1 MIDKLPIMD
10 TINRVTNEA
19 IRMSLF
25 NKIKTGNVFFDTII
39 TTLSLTL
46 MSYIVKVL
54 YEMSFDNDFKI
65 REINIKE
72 TIKYWFY
79 KKNMITMSG
88 KKCSSINYH
97 CAPIVSSAFGDRFKA
112 VWNEII
118 KNIDT
123 NPSIS
128 EIKDFLTL
136 TQQSHYYGSSGD
148 NDNSNNNSNGNNNNS
163 NSNNSN
169 NGNNSNNVFI
179 VSQKT
184 PFVFNTELK
193 IYALTKI
200 FSEEATNDKDK
211 GTTSKIDNIEIILYS
226 YESSLATMK
235 NYIDEITARYLE
247 TIERNRNNKRFIYTL
262 IKTKYEEIRFE
273 CWKESC
279 FETTRS
285 FENMFFER
293 KKDVLEKLEFFLQNK
308 DWYYS
313 KGIPYTIGFGLHGP
327 PGTGK
332 TSFIKSLAKYTNR
345 HIIVLSLKLIKTQ
358 RQLQSFF
365 YEDRYNENNKRCSVG
380 FENKIIVI
388 EDIDAQGDIVLDRS
402 KKRANVPSIDFT
414 KITEKTNVGDVI
426 KTIMENE
433 KEEDKKLISSV
444 LKPQDDEPITLDD
457 ILNLW
462 DGIEETSGRI
472 LVISSNHYNE
482 LDPALTRPGRI
493 DVSVEMNNASR
504 EIIAEMYRHLYE
516 KRINSKSLIKVKQY
530 FYSPAEIINL
540 YLMHKDDE
548 NAFMNRLI
556 INKKIQ

>member
-10 TINRVTNEA
+10 TINRITNDA

-25 NKIKTGNVFFDTII
+25 NKIKTGNVVFDTII

-54 YEMSFDNDFKI
+54 YEASFDSDFKF

-72 TIKYWFY
+72 TLKYWFY

-112 VWNEII
+112 VWSEII
-118 KNIDT
+118 KNIDK
-123 NPSIS
+123 NSSIS

-136 TQQSHYYGSSGD
+136 TPNNYYG
-148 NDNSNNNSNGNNNNS
+148 NDEVNKNNKNNNND
-163 NSNNSN
+163 
-169 NGNNSNNVFI
+169 VFI

-184 PFVFNTELK
+184 PFVFNAELK

-200 FSEEATNDKDK
+200 FSEEATNDKEK
-211 GTTSKIDNIEIILYS
+211 GTTSKIDNIEIVLYS

-235 NYIDEITARYLE
+235 NYIDNMTTRYLE
-247 TIERNRNNKRFIYTL
+247 TIEKNRNNKRFIYT
-262 IKTKYEEIRFE
+262 IVKTKYEETRFE
-273 CWKESC
+273 CWKESY
-279 FETTRS
+279 FETTRA
-285 FENMFFER
+285 FENMFFEG
-293 KKDVLEKLEFFLQNK
+293 KNEVLEKLDFFLQNRE
-308 DWYYS
+308 WYYS

-365 YEDRYNENNKRCSVG
+365 YEDRYNENNKRGSIG
-380 FENKIIVI
+380 FDNKIIVI

-402 KKRANVPSIDFT
+402 KKKSGVPAIDFT

-433 KEEDKKLISSV
+433 KEEDKKLLSTV
-444 LKPQDDEPITLDD
+444 MKPQDDEPITLDD

-504 EIIAEMYRHLYE
+504 EIIAEIYKHLYE
-516 KRINSKSLIKVKQY
+516 KRINTKSLSKVKQH

-540 YLMHKDDE
+540 YLMHKNDE
-548 NAFMNRLI
+548 NAFMSRLTM
-556 INKKIQ
+556 NKKL

>member
-10 TINRVTNEA
+10 TINRVTNDS

-54 YEMSFDNDFKI
+54 YEASFDYDFKF

-72 TIKYWFY
+72 TLKYWFY

-112 VWNEII
+112 VWSEII
-118 KNIDT
+118 KNIDK

-136 TQQSHYYGSSGD
+136 TPNNYYG
-148 NDNSNNNSNGNNNNS
+148 NDEENKNNNN
-163 NSNNSN
+163 ND
-169 NGNNSNNVFI
+169 VFI

-184 PFVFNTELK
+184 PFIFNAELK

-200 FSEEATNDKDK
+200 FSEEASNDKEK

-226 YESSLATMK
+226 YDSSLTAMK
-235 NYIDEITARYLE
+235 SYIDDLTTRYLE
-247 TIERNRNNKRFIYTL
+247 TIEKNRNNKRFIYT
-262 IKTKYEEIRFE
+262 IVKTKYEETRFE

-279 FETTRS
+279 FETTRA
-285 FENMFFER
+285 FENMFFEG
-293 KKDVLEKLEFFLQNK
+293 KKSVLEKLDFFLENRE
-308 DWYYS
+308 WYYS

-365 YEDRYNENNKRCSVG
+365 YEDRYNENNKRGSIG
-380 FENKIIVI
+380 FDNKIIVI

-402 KKRANVPSIDFT
+402 KKKVSVPSIDFT
-414 KITEKTNVGDVI
+414 KINEKTNVGDVI

-433 KEEDKKLISSV
+433 KEEDKKLLCTV
-444 LKPQDDEPITLDD
+444 MKPQDDEPITLDD

-516 KRINSKSLIKVKQY
+516 KRINTKSLRKVKQY

-540 YLMHKDDE
+540 YLMHKNDE
-548 NAFMNRLI
+548 KAFMNRLTM
-556 INKKIQ
+556 NKSL

>member
-1 MIDKLPIMD
+1 MIDKLPIID
-10 TINRVTNEA
+10 TINRLTNDS

-39 TTLSLTL
+39 TTFTLTL

-54 YEMSFDNDFKI
+54 YEMSFEYDFKF
-65 REINIKE
+65 RDINIKE
-72 TIKYWFY
+72 TAKYWFY

-97 CAPIVSSAFGDRFKA
+97 CAPIVSSAFGDPFKA
-112 VWNEII
+112 VWSEII

-123 NPSIS
+123 NSSIS

-136 TQQSHYYGSSGD
+136 TPNNYYYG
-148 NDNSNNNSNGNNNNS
+148 NDEEKNNSKNNDA
-163 NSNNSN
+163 
-169 NGNNSNNVFI
+169 FI

-184 PFVFNTELK
+184 PFIFNKELK

-200 FSEEATNDKDK
+200 FSEEASNDKEK
-211 GTTSKIDNIEIILYS
+211 GTTSKIDNIEIVLYS
-226 YESSLATMK
+226 YESSLAAMK
-235 NYIDEITARYLE
+235 KYIDDITTRYLE

-262 IKTKYEEIRFE
+262 IKTKYEESRFE

-279 FETTRS
+279 FETTRA
-285 FENMFFER
+285 FENMFFEG
-293 KKDVLEKLEFFLQNK
+293 KKAVLEKIDFFLKNRE
-308 DWYYS
+308 WYYS

-332 TSFIKSLAKYTNR
+332 TSFIKSLARYTNR

-365 YEDRYNENNKRCSVG
+365 YEDRYNENNKRSSIG
-380 FENKIIVI
+380 FDNKIIVI

-402 KKRANVPSIDFT
+402 KKNSGVPAIDFT

-433 KEEDKKLISSV
+433 KEEDKKLLSTV
-444 LKPQDDEPITLDD
+444 MKPQDDEPITLDD

-504 EIIAEMYRHLYE
+504 EIISEMYRHLYE
-516 KRINSKSLIKVKQY
+516 KRINTNSLRKVEQH

-540 YLMHKDDE
+540 YLMYKNDE
-548 NAFMNRLI
+548 NAFMSRLI
-556 INKKIQ
+556 MNKKLT

>member
-1 MIDKLPIMD
+1 
-10 TINRVTNEA
+10 
-19 IRMSLF
+19 
-25 NKIKTGNVFFDTII
+25 
-39 TTLSLTL
+39 
-46 MSYIVKVL
+46 
-54 YEMSFDNDFKI
+54 
-65 REINIKE
+65 
-72 TIKYWFY
+72 
-79 KKNMITMSG
+79 MSG

-97 CAPIVSSAFGDRFKA
+97 CAPIVSSAFGDPFKA
-112 VWNEII
+112 AWSKII
-118 KNIDT
+118 NDIEK
-123 NPSIS
+123 NPSIN

-136 TQQSHYYGSSGD
+136 TQNNYYGKD
-148 NDNSNNNSNGNNNNS
+148 EENDESKNNNA
-163 NSNNSN
+163 
-169 NGNNSNNVFI
+169 FI

-184 PFVFNTELK
+184 PFVFNAQLK

-200 FSEEATNDKDK
+200 FSEEASNDKEK
-211 GTTSKIDNIEIILYS
+211 STTSKIDNIEIILYS
-226 YESSLATMK
+226 YESSLTKMK
-235 NYIDEITARYLE
+235 NYIDELTKKYLE
-247 TIERNRNNKRFIYTL
+247 NIERTRNNKQFIYTL
-262 IKTKYEEIRFE
+262 IKTKFEETRFE

-279 FETTRS
+279 FDTTRS
-285 FENMFFER
+285 FRNMFFER
-293 KKDVLEKLEFFLQNK
+293 KKEVLEKLDFFLQNR

-365 YEDRYNENNKRCSVG
+365 YEDRYNENNKRTSIG
-380 FENKIIVI
+380 FDKKIIVI

-402 KKRANVPSIDFT
+402 KKKAGVNSIDFT
-414 KITEKTNVGDVI
+414 KFTEKTNVGDVI

-433 KEEDKKLISSV
+433 KEDDKKLLSTAM
-444 LKPQDDEPITLDD
+444 KPQEDEPITLDD

-472 LVISSNHYNE
+472 LIISSNHYNE

-516 KRINSKSLIKVKQY
+516 KRINSRSLSKVKQY

-540 YLMHKDDE
+540 YLMHKNDE
-548 NAFMNRLI
+548 NAFMTRLI
-556 INKKIQ
+556 MNKNLR

>member
-10 TINRVTNEA
+10 TINRIMNDS

-25 NKIKTGNVFFDTII
+25 NKIKTGNVVFDTII
-39 TTLSLTL
+39 TTFSLTF

-54 YEMSFDNDFKI
+54 YEASFDCDFKF

-72 TIKYWFY
+72 TLKYWFY

-118 KNIDT
+118 ENIDT

-128 EIKDFLTL
+128 ELKDFLTL
-136 TQQSHYYGSSGD
+136 TPNNYYGHSAEN
-148 NDNSNNNSNGNNNNS
+148 NDNTNKSND
-163 NSNNSN
+163 
-169 NGNNSNNVFI
+169 VFI

-184 PFVFNTELK
+184 PFVFNAELK

-200 FSEEATNDKDK
+200 FSEEATNDKEK

-226 YESSLATMK
+226 YDSSLTVMK
-235 NYIDEITARYLE
+235 NYIDTMTTRYLE
-247 TIERNRNNKRFIYTL
+247 TIEKNRNNKRFIYT
-262 IKTKYEEIRFE
+262 IAKTKYEESRFE
-273 CWKESC
+273 CWKESS
-279 FETTRS
+279 FETTRA

-293 KKDVLEKLEFFLQNK
+293 KKEVLEKLDFFLQNK
-308 DWYYS
+308 EWYYS

-365 YEDRYNENNKRCSVG
+365 YEDRYNENNKRGSIG
-380 FENKIIVI
+380 FNNKIIVI

-402 KKRANVPSIDFT
+402 KKKSGVPTIDFT

-433 KEEDKKLISSV
+433 KEEDKKLLSTV
-444 LKPQDDEPITLDD
+444 MKPVDDEPITLDD

-516 KRINSKSLIKVKQY
+516 KHINKKSLSKVNQY

-540 YLMHKDDE
+540 YLMYKNDE
-548 NAFMNRLI
+548 NAFMSRLI
-556 INKKIQ
+556 MNKKIT

>member
-1 MIDKLPIMD
+1 
-10 TINRVTNEA
+10 
-19 IRMSLF
+19 MSLF

-72 TIKYWFY
+72 TLKYWFY

-97 CAPIVSSAFGDRFKA
+97 CAPIVSSSFGERFKA
-112 VWNEII
+112 VWFEII
-118 KNIDT
+118 KNIDK

-136 TQQSHYYGSSGD
+136 TQNNYYD
-148 NDNSNNNSNGNNNNS
+148 NSEEENSNNNNNT
-163 NSNNSN
+163 SNND
-169 NGNNSNNVFI
+169 VFI

-184 PFVFNTELK
+184 PFVFNAELK

-200 FSEEATNDKDK
+200 FSEETKNDKNK
-211 GTTSKIDNIEIILYS
+211 GTTSKIENIEIILYS
-226 YESSLATMK
+226 YDSSLAAMK
-235 NYIDEITARYLE
+235 KYIDDI
-247 TIERNRNNKRFIYTL
+247 TIEYLDAIEKKRNNKQFIYTL
-262 IKTKYEEIRFE
+262 IKTKFEESRFE

-279 FETTRS
+279 FDTTRA
-285 FENMFFER
+285 FDNMFFE
-293 KKDVLEKLEFFLQNK
+293 KKTEVLQKLDFFLQNK
-308 DWYYS
+308 EWYYK

-332 TSFIKSLAKYTNR
+332 TSFVKSLAKYTKR
-345 HIIVLSLKLIKTQ
+345 HLIVLSLKLIKTR

-365 YEDRYNENNKRCSVG
+365 YEDRYNENNKRSSLG
-380 FENKIIVI
+380 FDNKIIVI

-402 KKRANVPSIDFT
+402 KKIHSTPTIDFT
-414 KITEKTNVGDVI
+414 KITEKTNVGEVI
-426 KTIMENE
+426 KTLIENE
-433 KEEDKKLISSV
+433 KEEDKKLLSSV
-444 LKPQDDEPITLDD
+444 LKPVDDEPITLDD

-482 LDPALTRPGRI
+482 LDPALRRPGRI

-504 EIIAEMYRHLYE
+504 KIIGEMYYHLYE
-516 KRINSKSLIKVKQY
+516 REINKKALTKVKPY
-530 FYSPAEIINL
+530 LYSPAEIINL
-540 YLMHKDDE
+540 YLMYKNDE
-548 NAFMNRLI
+548 NGFMNRLTM
-556 INKKIQ
+556 NKKL

>member
-10 TINRVTNEA
+10 TINRITNDA

-25 NKIKTGNVFFDTII
+25 NKIKTGNVVFDTII

-54 YEMSFDNDFKI
+54 YEASFDSDFKF

-72 TIKYWFY
+72 TLKYWFY

-136 TQQSHYYGSSGD
+136 TPNNYYG
-148 NDNSNNNSNGNNNNS
+148 NDEVNKNNKNNNND
-163 NSNNSN
+163 
-169 NGNNSNNVFI
+169 VFI

-184 PFVFNTELK
+184 PFVFNAELK

-200 FSEEATNDKDK
+200 FSEEATNDKEK
-211 GTTSKIDNIEIILYS
+211 GTTSKIDNIEIVLYS

-235 NYIDEITARYLE
+235 NYIDNMTTRYLE
-247 TIERNRNNKRFIYTL
+247 TIEKNRNNKRFIYT
-262 IKTKYEEIRFE
+262 IVKTKYEETRFE
-273 CWKESC
+273 CWKESY
-279 FETTRS
+279 FETTRA
-285 FENMFFER
+285 FENMFFEG
-293 KKDVLEKLEFFLQNK
+293 KNEVLEKLDFFLQNRE
-308 DWYYS
+308 WYYS

-365 YEDRYNENNKRCSVG
+365 YEDRYNENNKRGSIG
-380 FENKIIVI
+380 FDNKIIVI

-402 KKRANVPSIDFT
+402 KKKSGVPAIDFT

-433 KEEDKKLISSV
+433 KEEDKKLLSTV
-444 LKPQDDEPITLDD
+444 MKPQDDEPITLDD

-504 EIIAEMYRHLYE
+504 EIIAEIYKHLYE
-516 KRINSKSLIKVKQY
+516 KRINTKSLSKVKQH

-540 YLMHKDDE
+540 YLMHKNDE
-548 NAFMNRLI
+548 NAFMSRLTM
-556 INKKIQ
+556 NKKL

>member
-10 TINRVTNEA
+10 TINRITNDS

-25 NKIKTGNVFFDTII
+25 NKIKTGNVVFDTII

-54 YEMSFDNDFKI
+54 YEASFDSDFKF

-72 TIKYWFY
+72 TLKYWFY

-118 KNIDT
+118 KNIDK
-123 NPSIS
+123 NSSIS

-136 TQQSHYYGSSGD
+136 TPNNYYG
-148 NDNSNNNSNGNNNNS
+148 NDEENKNNNN
-163 NSNNSN
+163 NNN
-169 NGNNSNNVFI
+169 DVFI

-184 PFVFNTELK
+184 PFVFNAELK

-200 FSEEATNDKDK
+200 FSEEATNDKEK
-211 GTTSKIDNIEIILYS
+211 GTTSKIDNIEIVLYS

-235 NYIDEITARYLE
+235 NYIDNMTTGYLE
-247 TIERNRNNKRFIYTL
+247 TIEKNRNNKRFIYT
-262 IKTKYEEIRFE
+262 IVKTKYEETRFE

-279 FETTRS
+279 FETTRA
-285 FENMFFER
+285 FENMFFEG
-293 KKDVLEKLEFFLQNK
+293 KNEVLEKLDFFLQNRE
-308 DWYYS
+308 WYYS

-365 YEDRYNENNKRCSVG
+365 YEDRYNENNKRGSIG
-380 FENKIIVI
+380 FDNKIIVI

-402 KKRANVPSIDFT
+402 KKKSGVPAIDFT

-433 KEEDKKLISSV
+433 KEEDKKLLSTV
-444 LKPQDDEPITLDD
+444 MKPVDDEPITLDD

-504 EIIAEMYRHLYE
+504 EIIAEMYQHLYE
-516 KRINSKSLIKVKQY
+516 KRINTKSLSKVKQH

-540 YLMHKDDE
+540 YLMHKNDE
-548 NAFMNRLI
+548 NAFMSRLTM
-556 INKKIQ
+556 NKKL

>member
-1 MIDKLPIMD
+1 MIDKLPIME
-10 TINRVTNEA
+10 TINRLTNDS

-25 NKIKTGNVFFDTII
+25 NKIKTGNVIFDTII
-39 TTLSLTL
+39 TTLLLTF
-46 MSYIVKVL
+46 MSCIAKLL
-54 YEMSFDNDFKI
+54 YEASFGCDFKF

-72 TIKYWFY
+72 TLKYWFY

-112 VWNEII
+112 VWSEII

-123 NPSIS
+123 NTSIS

-136 TQQSHYYGSSGD
+136 TSNNYYGYSGEN
-148 NDNSNNNSNGNNNNS
+148 NDNNNN
-163 NSNNSN
+163 NNN
-169 NGNNSNNVFI
+169 NNNNDVFI
-179 VSQKT
+179 VSQKI
-184 PFVFNTELK
+184 PFIFNAELK

-200 FSEEATNDKDK
+200 FSEESTNDKEK
-211 GTTSKIDNIEIILYS
+211 GTTSKIDNIEIVLYS

-235 NYIDEITARYLE
+235 NYIDNMTTMYLE
-247 TIERNRNNKRFIYTL
+247 TIEKNRNNKRFIYT
-262 IKTKYEEIRFE
+262 IVKTKYEETRFE

-279 FETTRS
+279 FETTRA
-285 FENMFFER
+285 FENMFFEG
-293 KKDVLEKLEFFLQNK
+293 KNAVLEKLNFFLQNRE
-308 DWYYS
+308 WYYS

-365 YEDRYNENNKRCSVG
+365 YEDRYNENNKRGSIG
-380 FENKIIVI
+380 FDNKIIVI

-402 KKRANVPSIDFT
+402 KKKANIPSIDFT

-433 KEEDKKLISSV
+433 KEEDKKLLCTV
-444 LKPQDDEPITLDD
+444 MKPQDDEPITLDD

-504 EIIAEMYRHLYE
+504 EIIAEMYYHLYE
-516 KRINSKSLIKVKQY
+516 KRINTKLLSKVKQY

-540 YLMHKDDE
+540 YLMHKNDE
-548 NAFMNRLI
+548 NAFMNRLTM
-556 INKKIQ
+556 NKSL

>member
-1 MIDKLPIMD
+1 MINNLPIMD
-10 TINRVTNEA
+10 TINRVTNDS

-25 NKIKTGNVFFDTII
+25 NKIKTGNVVFDTII
-39 TTLSLTL
+39 TTFSLTL

-54 YEMSFDNDFKI
+54 YEMSFERDFKF

-72 TIKYWFY
+72 TAKYWFY

-123 NPSIS
+123 NTSIS

-136 TQQSHYYGSSGD
+136 TSNSYYGYSGENND
-148 NDNSNNNSNGNNNNS
+148 NDNNNNN
-163 NSNNSN
+163 ND
-169 NGNNSNNVFI
+169 VFI

-184 PFVFNTELK
+184 PFVFNSELK

-200 FSEEATNDKDK
+200 FSEDSTNDKDK
-211 GTTSKIDNIEIILYS
+211 GITSKIDNIEIILYS
-226 YESSLATMK
+226 YDSSLTAMK
-235 NYIDEITARYLE
+235 NYIDEVTTRYLKK
-247 TIERNRNNKRFIYTL
+247 IEQNRNNKRFIYTL
-262 IKTKYEEIRFE
+262 IKTKYEESRFE

-279 FETTRS
+279 FETTRA

-293 KKDVLEKLEFFLQNK
+293 KKEVLEKLDFFLQNRN
-308 DWYYS
+308 WYYS

-365 YEDRYNENNKRCSVG
+365 YEDRYNENNKRGSIG
-380 FENKIIVI
+380 FDNKIIVI

-402 KKRANVPSIDFT
+402 KKKSGVPAIDFR
-414 KITEKTNVGDVI
+414 KINEKTNVGDVI

-433 KEEDKKLISSV
+433 KEEDKKLLSTV
-444 LKPQDDEPITLDD
+444 MKPQDDEPITLDD

-516 KRINSKSLIKVKQY
+516 KRINTNSLKKVKQH
-530 FYSPAEIINL
+530 FYSPAEIINM
-540 YLMHKDDE
+540 YLMYKNDE
-548 NAFMNRLI
+548 NAFMSRLTM
-556 INKKIQ
+556 NKKM

>member
-10 TINRVTNEA
+10 TINRVTNDS

-25 NKIKTGNVFFDTII
+25 NKIKTGNVVFDTII
-39 TTLSLTL
+39 TTFSLTF

-54 YEMSFDNDFKI
+54 YEASFDYDFKF

-72 TIKYWFY
+72 TLKYLLY

-118 KNIDT
+118 ENIDT

-136 TQQSHYYGSSGD
+136 TQNSYYNNGEE
-148 NDNSNNNSNGNNNNS
+148 NNSRNNNND
-163 NSNNSN
+163 
-169 NGNNSNNVFI
+169 VFI

-184 PFVFNTELK
+184 PFIFNAELK

-200 FSEEATNDKDK
+200 FSEEATNDKDR

-226 YESSLATMK
+226 YESSLASMK
-235 NYIDEITARYLE
+235 KYIDDITTKYLE

-262 IKTKYEEIRFE
+262 VKTKYEESRFE

-293 KKDVLEKLEFFLQNK
+293 KKEVLEKLVFFLQNR

-365 YEDRYNENNKRCSVG
+365 YEDRYNENNKRSSIG
-380 FENKIIVI
+380 FDNKIIVI
-388 EDIDAQGDIVLDRS
+388 EDIDAQGDVVLDRS
-402 KKRANVPSIDFT
+402 KKKTAVPAIDFT

-433 KEEDKKLISSV
+433 KEEDKRLLSTV
-444 LKPQDDEPITLDD
+444 MKPQDDEPITLDD

-504 EIIAEMYRHLYE
+504 EIISEMYRHLYE
-516 KRINSKSLIKVKQY
+516 KRINTKSLTKVKQY

-540 YLMHKDDE
+540 YLMHKNDE
-548 NAFMNRLI
+548 NAFMSRLI
-556 INKKIQ
+556 MNKKL

>member
-10 TINRVTNEA
+10 TINRITNDA

-25 NKIKTGNVFFDTII
+25 NKIKTGNVVFDTII

-54 YEMSFDNDFKI
+54 YEASFDSDFKF

-72 TIKYWFY
+72 TLKYWFY

-136 TQQSHYYGSSGD
+136 TPNNYYG
-148 NDNSNNNSNGNNNNS
+148 NDEENKNNNND
-163 NSNNSN
+163 
-169 NGNNSNNVFI
+169 VFI

-184 PFVFNTELK
+184 PFVFNAELK

-200 FSEEATNDKDK
+200 FSEEATNDKEK
-211 GTTSKIDNIEIILYS
+211 GTTSKIDNIEIVLYS

-235 NYIDEITARYLE
+235 NYIDNMTTRYLE
-247 TIERNRNNKRFIYTL
+247 TIEKNRNNKRFIYT
-262 IKTKYEEIRFE
+262 IVKTKYEETRFE
-273 CWKESC
+273 CWKESY
-279 FETTRS
+279 FETTRA
-285 FENMFFER
+285 FENMFFEG
-293 KKDVLEKLEFFLQNK
+293 KNEVLEKLDFFLQNRE
-308 DWYYS
+308 WYYS

-365 YEDRYNENNKRCSVG
+365 YEDRYNENNKRGSIG
-380 FENKIIVI
+380 FDNKIIVI

-402 KKRANVPSIDFT
+402 KKKSGVPAIDFT

-433 KEEDKKLISSV
+433 KEEDKKLLSTV
-444 LKPQDDEPITLDD
+444 MKPQDDEPITLDD

-504 EIIAEMYRHLYE
+504 EIIAEIYKHLYE
-516 KRINSKSLIKVKQY
+516 KRINTKSLSKVKQH

-540 YLMHKDDE
+540 YLMHKNDE
-548 NAFMNRLI
+548 NAFMSRLTM
-556 INKKIQ
+556 NKKL

>member
-1 MIDKLPIMD
+1 MIDNLPIME
-10 TINRVTNEA
+10 TINRITNDS

-25 NKIKTGNVFFDTII
+25 NKIKTGNVVFDTII
-39 TTLSLTL
+39 TTCSLTL

-54 YEMSFDNDFKI
+54 YEASFDCDFKF

-72 TIKYWFY
+72 TLKYWFY

-97 CAPIVSSAFGDRFKA
+97 CAPIVSSAFGDPFKA
-112 VWNEII
+112 TWNKII
-118 KNIDT
+118 KNIDA
-123 NPSIS
+123 NPSIN

-136 TQQSHYYGSSGD
+136 TPNNYYYA
-148 NDNSNNNSNGNNNNS
+148 NDEENDKSKNNES
-163 NSNNSN
+163 
-169 NGNNSNNVFI
+169 FI

-184 PFVFNTELK
+184 PFVFNDELK

-200 FSEEATNDKDK
+200 FSEESTNDKEK

-226 YESSLATMK
+226 YDSSLASMK
-235 NYIDEITARYLE
+235 NHIDELTKNYLE
-247 TIERNRNNKRFIYTL
+247 NIERNRNNKRFIYTL
-262 IKTKYEEIRFE
+262 IKTKYEESRFE

-279 FETTRS
+279 FETTRA
-285 FENMFFER
+285 FENMFFEG
-293 KKDVLEKLEFFLQNK
+293 KKAVLEKIDFFLKNK
-308 DWYYS
+308 EWYYS

-365 YEDRYNENNKRCSVG
+365 YEDRYNENNKRGSIG
-380 FENKIIVI
+380 FDNKIIVI

-402 KKRANVPSIDFT
+402 KKKANVPSIDFT

-433 KEEDKKLISSV
+433 KEEDKKLLSTV
-444 LKPQDDEPITLDD
+444 MKPMDDEPITLDD

-516 KRINSKSLIKVKQY
+516 KRINRNSLSKVKQY

-540 YLMHKDDE
+540 YLMHKNDE
-548 NAFMNRLI
+548 NQFMSRLTM
-556 INKKIQ
+556 NKKIT